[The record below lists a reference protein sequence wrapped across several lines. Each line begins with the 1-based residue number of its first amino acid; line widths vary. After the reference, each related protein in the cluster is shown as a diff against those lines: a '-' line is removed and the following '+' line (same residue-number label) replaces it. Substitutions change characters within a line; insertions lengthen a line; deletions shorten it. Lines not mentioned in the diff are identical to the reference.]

1 MPKKRPFD
9 EDPEI
14 INAVAIAEHLRS
26 AALMLTAAGAD
37 LGDYEAYL
45 EQGMLRHAWEEIRDA
60 ATDHPV
66 PFAFWT
72 DMSKAADLMGAPF

>member
-14 INAVAIAEHLRS
+14 VNAVEIAERLRS
-26 AALMLTAAGAD
+26 AALMLTAVGAD

-45 EQGMLRHAWEEIRDA
+45 EEGMLRHAWEELRDA
-60 ATDHPV
+60 ATDHSV